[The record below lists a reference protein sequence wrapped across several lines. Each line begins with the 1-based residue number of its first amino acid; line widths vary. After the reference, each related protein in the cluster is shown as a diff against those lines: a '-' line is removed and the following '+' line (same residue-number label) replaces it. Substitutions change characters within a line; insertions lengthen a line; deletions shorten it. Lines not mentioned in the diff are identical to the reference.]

1 MIVIIHHPFVQ
12 SEIETQLADAR
23 LHEQAPDELVEFCEL
38 NRRVFVQERQVVR
51 MIVRSD
57 CDSASAQAEDQ
68 DSIVRFLDRMKPSWY
83 VMILTVDVATSID
96 YDWRTRDK
104 DVEGFSKKFSCC

>member
-1 MIVIIHHPFVQ
+1 MLVIIHHPFVQ

-38 NRRVFVQERQVVR
+38 NRRVFAQERQVVR
-51 MIVRSD
+51 MIVRSN
-57 CDSASAQAEDQ
+57 CDSTSVQAEDQ
-68 DSIVRFLDRMKPSWY
+68 DSIETFLDRTKPSWY

-96 YDWRTRDK
+96 YD
-104 DVEGFSKKFSCC
+104 

>member
-1 MIVIIHHPFVQ
+1 MLVIIHHPFVQ
-12 SEIETQLADAR
+12 FEIETQLADAR
-23 LHEQAPDELVEFCEL
+23 SHERAPDELVEFCEL

-68 DSIVRFLDRMKPSWY
+68 DSIETFLDRMKPSWY

-96 YDWRTRDK
+96 YDWRTREK
-104 DVEGFSKKFSCC
+104 DGVKFSKKFSCC